1 MKDAFKKIDSVLQQ
15 GVKGIAELITLPG
28 LINVDFADVRTIM
41 SNAGTA
47 IMGIGQANG
56 EKRALVAMKQAIA
69 SPLLDNSIEG
79 ARGILF
85 NVVGGS
91 DLTMSEIDEA
101 ASIIQ
106 KTVDP
111 DADIIFGAAIDE
123 TMSDSIKITLVATR
137 FDESK
142 LHIFKFQQTQRVQPI
157 RTSEFKEEP
166 IPQAPKAEEKR
177 DNRENLDET
186 DFIDD
191 DPYSVPAFLRKK

>member
-1 MKDAFKKIDSVLQQ
+1 
-15 GVKGIAELITLPG
+15 
-28 LINVDFADVRTIM
+28 
-41 SNAGTA
+41 
-47 IMGIGQANG
+47 
-56 EKRALVAMKQAIA
+56 MKQAIA

-85 NVVGGS
+85 NVVGGA

-123 TMSDSIKITLVATR
+123 TMTDSIKITLVATR

-157 RTSEFKEEP
+157 RTNEFEEEP
-166 IPQAPKAEEKR
+166 IQQTPKAEEKR

>member
-1 MKDAFKKIDSVLQQ
+1 
-15 GVKGIAELITLPG
+15 
-28 LINVDFADVRTIM
+28 
-41 SNAGTA
+41 
-47 IMGIGQANG
+47 MGIGQANG

-142 LHIFKFQQTQRVQPI
+142 LHIFKFQQTQRVQPL
-157 RTSEFKEEP
+157 RTNEFEEEP
-166 IPQAPKAEEKR
+166 IQQAPKAEEKR

-191 DPYSVPAFLRKK
+191 DPYNVPAFLRKK